1 MAAYFSSLPGGAG
14 TAKSDFLPALAK
26 TEVSFPERF
35 RSSYTKYHSINFP
48 AKRQVRYDYA
58 TMARDEGSCKDIP
71 EMLRNEEWN
80 YAAFSTGQSA
90 PLAARPSA
98 L

>member
-1 MAAYFSSLPGGAG
+1 M
-14 TAKSDFLPALAK
+14 
-26 TEVSFPERF
+26 SFPERF
-35 RSSYTKYHSINFP
+35 RSSYTKYHTINFS
-48 AKRQVRYDYA
+48 ATRQVRYYDA
-58 TMARDEGSCKDIP
+58 TMARDEGWGKDIP

-90 PLAARPSA
+90 PVAARPSV